1 MVRCKTA
8 RQLSV
13 NNTVGAVQPDCLDNA
28 FHLLFIRNQF
38 RDELTL
44 RAADRDPQ
52 RCKEIPEATTRQRDA
67 PPGAFVLW
75 PIIRLSGGWGLPKA
89 SGLTIFQ
96 GRGRERKGLMDV

>member
-1 MVRCKTA
+1 MIIGQGRNAQTRHVR
-8 RQLSV
+8 
-13 NNTVGAVQPDCLDNA
+13 LDIGTPI
-28 FHLLFIRNQF
+28 LFIRNEF

-52 RCKEIPEATTRQRDA
+52 RFKEIPEATTRQRDA

-75 PIIRLSGGWGLPKA
+75 PFFRPSGGWGLPKA

-96 GRGRERKGLMDV
+96 GMGRERKGLMDV